1 MSVGVQAQRATTAR
15 QQSSRHRRMSPSLLP
30 SLTATGSRRAASD
43 NGHRSQPLSSRLASR
58 IRPAVAW
65 RLPRWDTHT
74 ARQRT
79 ESHSAALQCSALH
92 LRSISV
98 RCCAR
103 RLTES
108 RTGKMARWVGLAG
121 VSDGVSNQK
130 HKHEL
135 ACMHQYLKFTF
146 ERFVVLCLTGPNG
159 QERKREKKAN
169 FVRSLLCCSRSVIRR
184 TGLSGW
190 VCVRDSRV
198 VPLQAV

>member
-1 MSVGVQAQRATTAR
+1 MCRHSVQQQPVSSRPGTGACRPHSSPPSLPLAVGGQRATTA
-15 QQSSRHRRMSPSLLP
+15 
-30 SLTATGSRRAASD
+30 TAAS
-43 NGHRSQPLSSRLASR
+43 RC
-58 IRPAVAW
+58 PAAW
-65 RLPRWDTHT
+65 RRGSVQPSHGDYRAGTHT
-74 ARQRT
+74 LRASAPNRT
-79 ESHSAALQCSALH
+79 PLHCSAVHCTSGRSASAAA
-92 LRSISV
+92 R
-98 RCCAR
+98 AR

-108 RTGKMARWVGLAG
+108 GTTGKMARWVGLTG